1 MILDWLFGRPVY
13 LPLFIDYAHGAGTV
27 VMTQIYQSSFL
38 FWIYKIFKSCY
49 RLLTGTSELYRI
61 CDGAVQAA
69 ESARSKEETE
79 LQTLEAKEGD
89 EKAEKSGRKV
99 KFVNSKSL
107 SAYVG
112 PAAVYRIDR
121 ALLYSTTLTEVR
133 RQLESPY
140 STLEEPFAIILVK
153 KGFPGNG
160 NPKTPQALILRQ
172 CITIIMSSY
181 KLVHELNARAATKYD
196 PTNRSHERK
205 LLELWDLM
213 MPDEKL
219 TSRFSDQWQKIG
231 FQGKDPATDFRGMGM
246 LGLDNLHYYAKH
258 HPHSVQRV
266 LQTSHHPTAWFSMAI
281 VGINITDFAVQLVRT
296 RQLQHFLYTFGTTT
310 TMFNEFYCYMFDEF
324 GKYWAAQPMITVMDF
339 GRVFEQFQTRIQ
351 LELLM
356 SKETV
361 LDPSS
366 PVFLNSK
373 KRL

>member
-1 MILDWLFGRPVY
+1 
-13 LPLFIDYAHGAGTV
+13 
-27 VMTQIYQSSFL
+27 MTQIYQSSFL

-61 CDGAVQAA
+61 CDGAVRAA
-69 ESARSKEETE
+69 ESARSQEETE
-79 LQTLEAKEGD
+79 LHTLEAKESD
-89 EKAEKSGRKV
+89 KTAEKSGRKV
-99 KFVNSKSL
+99 TFVNSKSL

-133 RQLESPY
+133 RRLESPY

-160 NPKTPQALILRQ
+160 NPKTQPASVDPPS
-172 CITIIMSSY
+172 MHHY
-181 KLVHELNARAATKYD
+181 HHVLVQTGSRGIVLKRHRRGSWELKSPIQLNARAATKYD

-205 LLELWDLM
+205 LLELWELM
-213 MPDEKL
+213 MPGEKL
-219 TSRFSDQWQKIG
+219 ASRFSDQWQKIG

-324 GKYWAAQPMITVMDF
+324 GKYWAAQPMITIMDF

-361 LDPSS
+361 LDPTS
-366 PVFLNSK
+366 PVFINSK